1 MAAYP
6 EIASIK
12 FMAPV
17 HYRLRFKTLVQAY
30 ESENES
36 RKQKLLYPKRDFN
49 LKYKNIT
56 DSDATTLWKFFVARA
71 GGYAAFN
78 FFDRATTRSYVSEY
92 VGVGDGSNT
101 VFNLP
106 SKSAGSVTLYSA
118 GSALTAGGVD
128 WTFASGGGDDGADKA
143 TFVTAPDSGSVI
155 TIDFTGQLKV
165 HSVFAN
171 DSLDFDVFY
180 VALVTMGISIRGLLN
195 E

>member
-1 MAAYP
+1 MAAFP

-17 HYRLRFKTLVQAY
+17 HYRIRFNTLIQQY

-36 RKQKLLYPKRDFN
+36 RKQKFLYPKRDFN
-49 LKYKNIT
+49 LKYQNIT
-56 DSDATTLWKFFVARA
+56 DADALTLWKFFIARA

-78 FFDRATTRSYVSEY
+78 FFDRATTRSYDNEY

-106 SKSAGSVTLYSA
+106 SKGAGSVTLYDNGVA
-118 GSALTAGGVD
+118 QTAGGVD
-128 WTFASGGGDDGADKA
+128 WTFTSQGGDDNADKA
-143 TFVTAPDSGSVI
+143 TFVVAPISGSVV
-155 TIDFTGQLKV
+155 TVDFTGQLKV

-171 DSLDFDVFY
+171 DALDFDVFY
-180 VALVTMGISIRGLLN
+180 VALVTMGISMRGLLN